1 MNIIKINYVT
11 KIELLNPLFLN
22 FFKTI
27 PKKSQNIYYDKDL
40 KYYIIN
46 NISNDIVLFNEKCIK
61 KSNYLLN
68 KYLYKDLFKNNKIN
82 NGNICITKNNFR
94 FNFPFT
100 LGNIIFLPYEYIINA
115 IHKNDNDYI
124 ITLIHEKIH
133 IYQRYNM
140 NIWDN
145 YIHKYS
151 NWLKINTEYVHN
163 KDNVIYNPD
172 TLYPNN
178 IYCYKYNNELY
189 FGYLNKK
196 LKKEWINIKTGKI
209 YNNINFSKYEH
220 PYEDLA
226 YNISNDIIKKK

>member
-11 KIELLNPLFLN
+11 KIDLLNPLFLN

-82 NGNICITKNNFR
+82 NWNICITKNNFM

-151 NWLKINTEYVHN
+151 NWLKI
-163 KDNVIYNPD
+163 K
-172 TLYPNN
+172 
-178 IYCYKYNNELY
+178 
-189 FGYLNKK
+189 
-196 LKKEWINIKTGKI
+196 
-209 YNNINFSKYEH
+209 
-220 PYEDLA
+220 
-226 YNISNDIIKKK
+226 